1 MVETF
6 TMKYNC
12 LQRLKL
18 SILPPNTY
26 SYRIKH
32 MSYFN
37 RLGPPEGTHQETENE
52 KKSSRSMGFT
62 EVQRAIYITRTEVEK
77 KLTKKLS
84 HPNATKKEIT
94 NIKVKNQEHFA
105 CTLSSPNCTNQ
116 PSIQEPNTNITS
128 IITSL
133 GKKEIPI

>member
-52 KKSSRSMGFT
+52 KKSSRSMGFSGT
-62 EVQRAIYITRTEVEK
+62 KGYIHHKNGSVEK

-105 CTLSSPNCTNQ
+105 CTFSSPNCTNQ
-116 PSIQEPNTNITS
+116 PSIQKPNTNITS